1 MSVIIFDTS
10 ILGNLFGFSQNKYY
24 FIIIISK
31 SELLVLGEECN
42 ISELVVAE
50 SCTLLNS
57 WMQKNRAD
65 YPTPECR
72 RIVQTTQLLVAE
84 ESCRLPK
91 IMTAG
96 ESCRL
101 PNSWLQENRARLPD
115 HLLAFFTSKRGNLC
129 EPWVLSRETL
139 NFCVRGAPRPDRESV
154 KQTNR
159 ARDLYLVRITANKIT
174 TCQKQHAPGHYRF
187 RHEKLHGGRHEKLRE
202 TTWRPP
208 REITWRPPRE
218 TTWRLFATN
227 STVVNRVG

>member
-101 PNSWLQENRARLPD
+101 PNSWLQKNRADCPTPGCRRIVQTTQLLVAGESCRLPNSW
-115 HLLAFFTSKRGNLC
+115 LQK
-129 EPWVLSRETL
+129 
-139 NFCVRGAPRPDRESV
+139 
-154 KQTNR
+154 NR
-159 ARDLYLVRITANKIT
+159 ADY
-174 TCQKQHAPGHYRF
+174 
-187 RHEKLHGGRHEKLRE
+187 
-202 TTWRPP
+202 
-208 REITWRPPRE
+208 
-218 TTWRLFATN
+218 
-227 STVVNRVG
+227 